1 MLEEA
6 NNKTEQLQTESDDR
20 ENSFW
25 DEYVWRTE
33 VNDEI
38 NKLKKELENKNT
50 EIKNIKDSINEKEK
64 PKTDPF
70 EVFIYIIV
78 FLFIITFIAGN
89 TWTIVLQTQGTQ
101 LLALWPHALTI
112 IGILSAICVSFL
124 IVYFILEG
132 FEGEVIADMLIILA
146 AAAVLT
152 IIINIVA
159 YDIIMLVSWL
169 GG

>member
-70 EVFIYIIV
+70 
-78 FLFIITFIAGN
+78 
-89 TWTIVLQTQGTQ
+89 
-101 LLALWPHALTI
+101 
-112 IGILSAICVSFL
+112 
-124 IVYFILEG
+124 
-132 FEGEVIADMLIILA
+132 
-146 AAAVLT
+146 
-152 IIINIVA
+152 
-159 YDIIMLVSWL
+159 
-169 GG
+169 